1 MGLMQRIQRFS
12 NPKFQKMGQVFSS
25 NQSFTLL
32 DVGAGN
38 RSASKTK
45 AVFPACRYY
54 GLDIDRSTNYTEA
67 DFAQMEQFYE
77 LDLTKLDL
85 SVLPDAFFDYINMAH
100 VMEHLHNGDAVFPLL
115 VQKLK
120 PGGHFY
126 IEYPGAKSLTLP
138 SMHGTLNFHDDPTHV
153 RVYSVAEFT
162 GLAERHGCRVLA
174 SGTRRNGVYML
185 AMPLRIVGAWVQGKK
200 PLANVFWDILG
211 FAEYLFI
218 QRVAR

>member
-1 MGLMQRIQRFS
+1 MAR
-12 NPKFQKMGQVFSS
+12 VFTADD
-25 NQSFTLL
+25 SFMLL

-45 AVFPACRYY
+45 AVFPNCQYY

-67 DFAQMEQFYE
+67 DFAQMERFYE
-77 LDLTKLDL
+77 LDLTALDL

-100 VMEHLHNGDAVFPLL
+100 VMEHLHNGDAVLPLL
-115 VQKLK
+115 IQKLK

-138 SMHGTLNFHDDPTHV
+138 SMHGTLNFNDDPTHV
-153 RVYSVAEFT
+153 RLYSVAE
-162 GLAERHGCRVLA
+162 LSALVAEHGCVVLM
-174 SGTRRNGVYML
+174 SGTRRNWVYIL
-185 AMPLRIVGAWVQGKK
+185 AMPLRVVGAWVQGKQ
-200 PLANVFWDILG
+200 PLANVFWDLLG

-218 QRVAR
+218 QRKG

>member
-1 MGLMQRIQRFS
+1 MGLLQYIQRFS
-12 NPKFQKMGQVFSS
+12 NPKFQKMARVFSATD
-25 NQSFTLL
+25 SFTLL

-45 AVFPACRYY
+45 AVFPNCQYY

-67 DFAQMEQFYE
+67 DFAQMERFYE
-77 LDLTKLDL
+77 LDLTALDL

-100 VMEHLHNGDAVFPLL
+100 VMEHLHNGDAVLPLL
-115 VQKLK
+115 IQKLK

-138 SMHGTLNFHDDPTHV
+138 SMEGTLNFKDDPTHV
-153 RVYSVAEFT
+153 RLYSVPELSA
-162 GLAERHGCRVLA
+162 LVLQHNCVVLM
-174 SGTRRNGVYML
+174 SGTRRNWVYIL

-200 PLANVFWDILG
+200 PLANVFWDLLG

-218 QRVAR
+218 QRKG